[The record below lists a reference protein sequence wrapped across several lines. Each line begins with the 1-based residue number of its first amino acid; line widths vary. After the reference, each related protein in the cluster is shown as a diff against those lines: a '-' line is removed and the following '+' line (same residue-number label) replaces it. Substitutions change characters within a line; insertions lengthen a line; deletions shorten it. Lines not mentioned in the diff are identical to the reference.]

1 MIYEREE
8 RPLKEVY
15 SDLLVEYGRKDP
27 RIVIVEADLMKSGS
41 TDKFQQEF
49 PDRTFDV
56 GVAEANMICVAAGL
70 SLMGKIPFTHTFAVF
85 ASRRCCDQINQ
96 SVAYAGCNVKM
107 CGSDPGIT
115 TELNGGTHMA
125 MDDVGIM
132 RSIPEM
138 TIFEPVD
145 SRQLRAV
152 FPQILNLET
161 PVYIRLF
168 RPNATRIFTG
178 EETDYR
184 LGKGIVL
191 REGSDVTILSSGIMV
206 AEALKAAE
214 LLDTGGDN
222 QHPYNKAFGY
232 QAYYRERSKD
242 RMCGDCGKWEYLQWT
257 WQRCSGMPGGAPA
270 KTDETDR
277 SAGLFR
283 TDWPCGG
290 TFECIS
296 HGSRRYCRGRSRT
309 GKKQGKGR
317 IVICLFQ

>member
-138 TIFEPVD
+138 TIFVPCFMYF
-145 SRQLRAV
+145 SANSPCLPKATQLIKSASCSPSLR
-152 FPQILNLET
+152 NLLFT
-161 PVYIRLF
+161 AKVYL
-168 RPNATRIFTG
+168 ATH
-178 EETDYR
+178 
-184 LGKGIVL
+184 
-191 REGSDVTILSSGIMV
+191 V
-206 AEALKAAE
+206 AFS
-214 LLDTGGDN
+214 
-222 QHPYNKAFGY
+222 P
-232 QAYYRERSKD
+232 
-242 RMCGDCGKWEYLQWT
+242 
-257 WQRCSGMPGGAPA
+257 
-270 KTDETDR
+270 
-277 SAGLFR
+277 
-283 TDWPCGG
+283 
-290 TFECIS
+290 
-296 HGSRRYCRGRSRT
+296 
-309 GKKQGKGR
+309 
-317 IVICLFQ
+317 

>member
-178 EETDYR
+178 EETDFR
-184 LGKGIVL
+184 LGKGIVI

-214 LLDTGGDN
+214 LLEEQQIQAEIINIHTIKPLDTRLIIES
-222 QHPYNKAFGY
+222 A
-232 QAYYRERSKD
+232 
-242 RMCGDCGKWEYLQWT
+242 
-257 WQRCSGMPGGAPA
+257 A
-270 KTDETDR
+270 KTGCVVTAENGSIYNGLG
-277 SAGLFR
+277 SAAAECLAEHLPRPMKRIGVQDCFGQIGHVEELLNAFHMAAEDIAAAAAELVRNKEKGGL
-283 TDWPCGG
+283 
-290 TFECIS
+290 
-296 HGSRRYCRGRSRT
+296 
-309 GKKQGKGR
+309 
-317 IVICLFQ
+317 